1 MPFHYDTIDK
11 IKKKAQA
18 GMKGLR
24 AAYGNFDVLGKAAK
38 RMGEATG
45 THPRSGAP
53 LPGGYRPL
61 K

>member
-45 THPRSGAP
+45 TNRSGAP
-53 LPGGYRPL
+53 LPNKYRPTR
-61 K
+61 

>member
-45 THPRSGAP
+45 TSRSGAP
-53 LPGGYRPL
+53 LPNKYRPTR
-61 K
+61 